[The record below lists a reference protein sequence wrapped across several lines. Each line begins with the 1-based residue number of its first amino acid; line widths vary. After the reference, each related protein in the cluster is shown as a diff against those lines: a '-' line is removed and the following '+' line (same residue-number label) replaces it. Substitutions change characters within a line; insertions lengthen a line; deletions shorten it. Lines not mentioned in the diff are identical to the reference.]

1 MTSTGSYSSFDI
13 CRQIPG
19 SASVLKKINQIQVL
33 EKHYGAKPQPK
44 LISPFLLAIQNLNS
58 NS

>member
-1 MTSTGSYSSFDI
+1 MTEAIKPNAQNYDE
-13 CRQIPG
+13 
-19 SASVLKKINQIQVL
+19 NQIQVL
-33 EKHYGAKPQPK
+33 EKHYGAKPQPE